1 MICLVLFGFGDEE
14 MGLLGDFFSWNISLF
29 GTWWY
34 WAIAVTGFTI
44 HWWIEHMMNDGGG
57 SMRDILTGFYEDL
70 LWAIPGS
77 RKRRGEYI
85 RQILCDYGENSMGSM
100 EGYSHEEIRMNNLYE
115 EVGTKML
122 PGPLAFWGRL
132 VGWIFWPIAGI
143 LLLSVIAC
151 SWIIH
156 GILVFSFGSH
166 RTLELYDK
174 VFNFLGATLK
184 RSASR

>member
-1 MICLVLFGFGDEE
+1 

-29 GTWWY
+29 GVWWY
-34 WAIAVTGFTI
+34 WAVVVTGFTI

-57 SMRDILTGFYEDL
+57 GFRELLDGFTEDF

-85 RQILCDYGENSMGSM
+85 RQVLNNYGENSVGSM
-100 EGYSHEEIRMNNLYE
+100 EGYSHEEIRRDNLFE

-122 PGPLAFWGRL
+122 PGPLMFWSRFF
-132 VGWIFWPIAGI
+132 GWVCWPIAGT
-143 LLLSVIAC
+143 LLLSAIAG

-156 GILVFSFGSH
+156 GILIVSFGSR
-166 RTLELYDK
+166 RTVEFYDK
-174 VFNFLGATLK
+174 VFNFIGATLK
-184 RSASR
+184 RSAPR